1 MLFAQSQWG
10 RVGSTSN
17 RYFSRASFYDDED
30 EEDGEDDEDEDD
42 GEDDEDEED
51 GEDDEDGDDLHYNVD
66 EGATE

>member
-51 GEDDEDGDDLHYNVD
+51 GDDLHYNVD
-66 EGATE
+66 EENEGATE

>member
-17 RYFSRASFYDDED
+17 RYFSRASFYH
-30 EEDGEDDEDEDD
+30 
-42 GEDDEDEED
+42 DEDEED